1 MPREI
6 VDRAEMPKQSPEERR
21 SNFGEVAL
29 GLDPELAVR
38 EAKRCIQCK
47 TKPCTKGCPVEVEI
61 PEFIAL
67 MAQGKFREA
76 DAKIKEKNSLPAIC
90 GRVCPQESQC
100 ESLCTLGKKFKP
112 VAVGALERFAA
123 DWMRE
128 NNPESGCEKTSSDG
142 PARSL
147 CAAADGVK
155 RPSARIAVIGSGPAG
170 LTCAAEL
177 ALMGYGVDIYESLH
191 DTGGVLRYGIPEFRL
206 PKTIV
211 NQEVDY
217 VRSLGVRIFTNVLV
231 GTTLDL
237 NEMLAKGEY
246 QAAFIGTGAGLPY
259 FLEIPGEN
267 LNGVYSAN
275 EFLTRVNLMKA
286 YRFPEYDTPVKIG
299 KRVAVVGA
307 GNVAM
312 DAARTSL
319 RLGAD
324 DVKIVYR
331 RSRTE
336 MPARL
341 EEIENAE
348 EEGVQMF
355 LLTNPVRIISDGKG
369 GVGAM
374 ECIKMELGE
383 PDASGRR
390 RPVPVSGSEFTMG
403 VDTVIV
409 AVGQGPNPL
418 LARATQGLALNRKG
432 NIEVHDE
439 YGATSIP
446 GVWAGG
452 DIVTGAATVISAMGA
467 GKRAARGIDIWLRS
481 QSLLEV

>member
-1 MPREI
+1 
-6 VDRAEMPKQSPEERR
+6 MPKQSPEERR

-61 PEFIAL
+61 PDFIAL
-67 MAQGKFREA
+67 VAQGRFREA
-76 DAKIKEKNSLPAIC
+76 DAKIKQKNSLPAIC

-123 DWMRE
+123 DWTRE
-128 NNPESGCEKTSSDG
+128 HNPESGCEKTSSDG
-142 PARSL
+142 PEV
-147 CAAADGVK
+147 CAAADGIEW
-155 RPSARIAVIGSGPAG
+155 PSARIAVIGSGPAG

-177 ALMGYGVDIYESLH
+177 ALMGYGVDMFESLH

-206 PKTIV
+206 PKVIV

-374 ECIKMELGE
+374 ECIQMELGE

-390 RPVPVSGSEFTMG
+390 RPAPVPGSEFTMD
-403 VDTVIV
+403 VDTVII

-432 NIEVHDE
+432 NIEVRDE

-481 QSLLEV
+481 QS

>member
-6 VDRAEMPKQSPEERR
+6 VDRVEMPKQSPEERR
-21 SNFGEVAL
+21 SNFREVAL
-29 GLDPELAVR
+29 GVDPELAVR

-76 DAKIKEKNSLPAIC
+76 DAKIKQKNSLPAIC

-123 DWMRE
+123 DWTRE
-128 NNPESGCEKTSSDG
+128 HNPESGCEKTSSDG
-142 PARSL
+142 PAV
-147 CAAADGVK
+147 CAAADGIQ

-177 ALMGYGVDIYESLH
+177 ALMGYGVDMFESLH

-206 PKTIV
+206 PKAIV

-355 LLTNPVRIISDGKG
+355 LLTNPVRIVSDGKG

-390 RPVPVSGSEFTMG
+390 RPVPVPGSEFTMD

-432 NIEVHDE
+432 NIEVRDE

-481 QSLLEV
+481 QS

>member
-1 MPREI
+1 VPREI
-6 VDRAEMPKQSPEERR
+6 VDRVEMPKQSPEERR
-21 SNFGEVAL
+21 SNFREVAL
-29 GLDPELAVR
+29 GVDPELAVR

-67 MAQGKFREA
+67 MAQGKFQEA
-76 DAKIKEKNSLPAIC
+76 DAKIKQKNSLPAIC

-123 DWMRE
+123 DWTRE
-128 NNPESGCEKTSSDG
+128 HNPESGCEKNSSDG
-142 PARSL
+142 PAV
-147 CAAADGVK
+147 CAAADGIQ

-177 ALMGYGVDIYESLH
+177 ALMGYGVDIFESLH

-206 PKTIV
+206 PKAIV

-299 KRVAVVGA
+299 KRVTVVGA

-355 LLTNPVRIISDGKG
+355 LLTNPVRIVSDGKG

-390 RPVPVSGSEFTMG
+390 RPVPVPGSEFTMD

-432 NIEVHDE
+432 NIEVRDE

-481 QSLLEV
+481 QS

>member
-21 SNFGEVAL
+21 SNFREVAL

-38 EAKRCIQCK
+38 EAQRCIQCK

-100 ESLCTLGKKFKP
+100 ESLCTLGKKFTP

-123 DWMRE
+123 DWTRE
-128 NNPESGCEKTSSDG
+128 HNPESGCEKTSSDG
-142 PARSL
+142 PAV
-147 CAAADGVK
+147 CVAADGIE
-155 RPSARIAVIGSGPAG
+155 RPSARVAVIGSGPAG

-177 ALMGYGVDIYESLH
+177 ALMGYEVDIYESLH
-191 DTGGVLRYGIPEFRL
+191 ETGGVLRYGIPEFRL
-206 PKTIV
+206 PKAIV

-231 GTTLDL
+231 GMTLDL

-286 YRFPEYDTPVKIG
+286 YKFPEYDTPVKIG

-319 RLGAD
+319 RLGAE

-369 GVGAM
+369 GVASM

-390 RPVPVSGSEFTMG
+390 RPVPIPGSEFTMD
-403 VDTVIV
+403 VDTIII

-418 LARATQGLALNRKG
+418 LARATEGLALNRRG
-432 NIEVHDE
+432 NIEVRDE

-467 GKRAARGIDIWLRS
+467 GKRAARGIDILLLS

>member
-6 VDRAEMPKQSPEERR
+6 VDRVEMPKQSPEDRR
-21 SNFGEVAL
+21 SNFREVAL
-29 GLDPELAVR
+29 GLDSELAVR

-112 VAVGALERFAA
+112 VAVGSLERFAA
-123 DWMRE
+123 DWTRE
-128 NNPESGCEKTSSDG
+128 NSPESGCEKTNTDG
-142 PARSL
+142 PALSL
-147 CAAADGVK
+147 CTAADGIE

-177 ALMGYGVDIYESLH
+177 ALMGYGVDIFESLH
-191 DTGGVLRYGIPEFRL
+191 ETGGVLRYGIPEFRL

-299 KRVAVVGA
+299 KRVTVVGA

-355 LLTNPVRIISDGKG
+355 LLTNPARIISDGKG

-383 PDASGRR
+383 PDAGGRR
-390 RPVPVSGSEFTMG
+390 RPVPVPGSEFIMD

-418 LARATQGLALNRKG
+418 LARATGGLALNRRG
-432 NIEVHDE
+432 NIEVRDE

-481 QSLLEV
+481 QS

>member
-1 MPREI
+1 
-6 VDRAEMPKQSPEERR
+6 MPKQSPEERR
-21 SNFGEVAL
+21 SNFREVAL
-29 GLDPELAVR
+29 GVDPELAVR

-67 MAQGKFREA
+67 MAQGKFQEA
-76 DAKIKEKNSLPAIC
+76 DAKIKQKNSLPAIC

-123 DWMRE
+123 DWTRE
-128 NNPESGCEKTSSDG
+128 HNPESGCEKNSSDG
-142 PARSL
+142 PAV
-147 CAAADGVK
+147 CAAADGIQ

-177 ALMGYGVDIYESLH
+177 ALMGYGVDMFESLH

-206 PKTIV
+206 PKAIV

-299 KRVAVVGA
+299 KRVTVVGA

-355 LLTNPVRIISDGKG
+355 LLTNPVRIVSDGKG

-390 RPVPVSGSEFTMG
+390 RPVPVPGSEFTMD

-432 NIEVHDE
+432 NIEVRDE

-481 QSLLEV
+481 QS

>member
-1 MPREI
+1 
-6 VDRAEMPKQSPEERR
+6 MPKQSPEERR
-21 SNFGEVAL
+21 SNFREVAL
-29 GLDPELAVR
+29 GVDPELAVR

-67 MAQGKFREA
+67 MAQGKFQEA
-76 DAKIKEKNSLPAIC
+76 DAKIKQKNSLPAIC

-123 DWMRE
+123 DWTRE
-128 NNPESGCEKTSSDG
+128 HNPESGCEKNSSDG
-142 PARSL
+142 PAV
-147 CAAADGVK
+147 CAAADGIQ

-177 ALMGYGVDIYESLH
+177 ALMGYGVDIFESLH

-206 PKTIV
+206 PKAIV

-299 KRVAVVGA
+299 KRVTVVGA

-355 LLTNPVRIISDGKG
+355 LLTNPVRIVSDGKG

-390 RPVPVSGSEFTMG
+390 RPVPVPGSEFTMD

-432 NIEVHDE
+432 NIEVRDE

-481 QSLLEV
+481 QS

>member
-1 MPREI
+1 VPREI

-21 SNFGEVAL
+21 SNFREVAL

-47 TKPCTKGCPVEVEI
+47 TRPCTKGCPVEVEI

-67 MAQGKFREA
+67 MAQGKFQEA

-100 ESLCTLGKKFKP
+100 ESLCTLGKKFEP

-123 DWMRE
+123 DWTRE
-128 NNPESGCEKTSSDG
+128 HNPESGCEKASSDG
-142 PARSL
+142 SARSL

-177 ALMGYGVDIYESLH
+177 ALMGYEVDIYESLH
-191 DTGGVLRYGIPEFRL
+191 ETGGVLRYGIPEFRL
-206 PKTIV
+206 PKAIV

-237 NEMLAKGEY
+237 NEMLDKGEY
-246 QAAFIGTGAGLPY
+246 QAAFVGTGAGLPY

-319 RLGAD
+319 RLGAE

-390 RPVPVSGSEFTMG
+390 RPVPVPGSEFTMD
-403 VDTVIV
+403 VDTVII

-432 NIEVHDE
+432 NIEVRDE

-481 QSLLEV
+481 QS